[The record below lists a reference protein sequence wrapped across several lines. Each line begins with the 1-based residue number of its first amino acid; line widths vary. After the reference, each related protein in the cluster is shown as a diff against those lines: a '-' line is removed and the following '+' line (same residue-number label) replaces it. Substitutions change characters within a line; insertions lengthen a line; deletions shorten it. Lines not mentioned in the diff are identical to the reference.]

1 MACLAQMTKSPC
13 LNLHRQNNPS
23 SHSAPARLSKEG
35 DLCQNKNNNNKK
47 NPSSFAFWF
56 KYYMHYIV
64 HMSNKS
70 TRSLSLFIFNQLTGL
85 CWCKVSKQ
93 KAGKVQHNSDFVCY
107 HLIWWN
113 YCFTTHCCRPENIRN
128 TAFVLVRMHDLG
140 LNIANSLRLFV
151 YHSQIQSALRIK
163 AELQITFRK
172 QSKNVILISCLTLDG
187 CTLQVRITGLQ
198 IQQKTVKTNKQKKKN
213 HTTY

>member
-35 DLCQNKNNNNKK
+35 DLCQNKNKK

-64 HMSNKS
+64 YMSHKS
-70 TRSLSLFIFNQLTGL
+70 TRSLSLLLSFFSSISSQGSVDVKFPNRKQEKFNTT
-85 CWCKVSKQ
+85 VIS
-93 KAGKVQHNSDFVCY
+93 CY
-107 HLIWWN
+107 HLIWWS

-128 TAFVLVRMHDLG
+128 TAFLLLRMHDSH
-140 LNIANSLRLFV
+140 LNFANSLCLFV
-151 YHSQIQSALRIK
+151 YHSQIQSALRIQAK
-163 AELQITFRK
+163 LRILFRK
-172 QSKNVILISCLTLDG
+172 QSKNLILISCLTLDG
-187 CTLQVRITGLQ
+187 CTLRVRITGLQ
-198 IQQKTVKTNKQKKKN
+198 IQPKAV
-213 HTTY
+213 

>member
-1 MACLAQMTKSPC
+1 
-13 LNLHRQNNPS
+13 
-23 SHSAPARLSKEG
+23 
-35 DLCQNKNNNNKK
+35 
-47 NPSSFAFWF
+47 
-56 KYYMHYIV
+56 MHYIV

-70 TRSLSLFIFNQLTGL
+70 TRSLSLSLFIFNQLTGL
-85 CWCKVSKQ
+85 CWCKVSKE

-163 AELQITFRK
+163 AELQIMFRK

-187 CTLQVRITGLQ
+187 CTLRVRITGLQ
-198 IQQKTVKTNKQKKKN
+198 IQQKTVKTNKKN
-213 HTTY
+213 KTHHLLRLNKLSIK